1 MQTNEKSV
9 TINSETVQVSP
20 QATVA
25 EVKAKDGL
33 PKNAK
38 AYDPQSGSLLSD
50 NVLAPERLGV
60 IEDFEQG

>member
-25 EVKAKDGL
+25 EVKAKAGL

>member
-1 MQTNEKSV
+1 MQTTEKSV
-9 TINSETVQVSP
+9 SVNSETVQVSP
-20 QATVA
+20 QATIA
-25 EVKAKDGL
+25 EVKAKAGL

-50 NVLAPERLGV
+50 NDLAPARVGV